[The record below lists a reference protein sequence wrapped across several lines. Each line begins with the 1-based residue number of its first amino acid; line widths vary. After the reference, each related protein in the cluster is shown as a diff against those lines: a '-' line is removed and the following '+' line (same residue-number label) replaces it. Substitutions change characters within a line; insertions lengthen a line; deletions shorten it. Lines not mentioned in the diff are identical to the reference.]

1 MSSPLSFDEVVG
13 IKLLNS
19 SVFWFVYPWSI
30 GSKLF
35 SKNGKYGVENMPM
48 KKTTILI
55 VSLIFVLMIKTPYF
69 GSIFIL
75 IINQPSI
82 FKGKF

>member
-1 MSSPLSFDEVVG
+1 
-13 IKLLNS
+13 
-19 SVFWFVYPWSI
+19 
-30 GSKLF
+30 
-35 SKNGKYGVENMPM
+35 MPM

-82 FKGKF
+82 FKGKCATRKSYVRIQDLKRKKHKGDFQKLVLR